1 MATRGRP
8 PRIPREQQEQELLAA
23 ARRVIDAHGI
33 DDAQVGDIARAAGI
47 SKALVYRHFASKD
60 ELRIA
65 AVVVYLDE
73 LGELLESSAGA
84 ADPIDELLDVAAC
97 FIRYGIDHPAFLDCS
112 LAVLRRPPQELLDQ
126 LSPATLLRVTQ
137 AMARSLRIIVAV
149 IDRGRQ
155 TGAFTIEDPHLWANY
170 WYARALGALHLAR
183 IGAIVCPSEAE
194 VPGLRSVAADEIERI
209 ALHDLLADVG
219 VTDPAAALDA
229 RRARSAS
236 TPSSA

>member
-1 MATRGRP
+1 M
-8 PRIPREQQEQELLAA
+8 PREQQEQELLAA
-23 ARRVIDAHGI
+23 ARGVLDARGI

-47 SKALVYRHFASKD
+47 SKALVYRHFSSKD

-73 LGELLESSAGA
+73 LGELLESAVGA
-84 ADPIDELLDVAAC
+84 ADPVDELLDVAAR
-97 FIRYGIDHPAFLDCS
+97 FIGYGIDHPAFLDCS

-183 IGAIVCPSEAE
+183 IGAIVCPSDDD
-194 VPGLRSVAADEIERI
+194 VPGLRSVAADEIKRI
-209 ALHDLLADVG
+209 ALHDVLADVG
-219 VTDPAAALDA
+219 VTDPAAVVNAWLA
-229 RRARSAS
+229 RLAS
-236 TPSSA
+236 G